1 MPDDQGNYHF
11 HPQGSH
17 EKPMEFF
24 REHYYKGQP
33 GVCTGCE
40 KEPEQRMNNNY
51 SKKMDESRRTELGET
66 TPKRMY

>member
-1 MPDDQGNYHF
+1 
-11 HPQGSH
+11 
-17 EKPMEFF
+17 MEFF